1 MGQHFELSGSV
12 TIAATE
18 GIVSFQNPGDGEWY
32 IERMTFVRD
41 GAGTGEIVAVYVGA
55 IDAMSL
61 RDATEAPATFPAI
74 ADENMPV
81 RVPPF
86 SSFFGRVTGG
96 NNGDVWTITAS
107 MDDRTAGAYDDLIGA
122 SDGQGSPDS
131 LLNEPGFPN
140 QHRIPSG
147 RR

>member
-1 MGQHFELSGSV
+1 VGQRFELSGSV

-32 IERMTFVRD
+32 IERMAFVRD
-41 GAGTGEIVAVYVGA
+41 GAGAGEIVAVYVGA
-55 IDAMSL
+55 VDNAGL
-61 RDATEAPATFPAI
+61 RDATAAPATFPAI

-96 NNGDVWTITAS
+96 TNGDIWTITAS
-107 MDDRTAGAYDDLIGA
+107 MDDRTNYFADEEALADSGLGH
-122 SDGQGSPDS
+122 PDS
-131 LLNEPGFPN
+131 LLIEPGFPN
-140 QHRIPSG
+140 QKRIPSG